1 MRRELPGRA
10 AKVEAQERMLDGRR
24 SSSKTDHDATFMRM
38 KEDHL
43 GNGQLRPAYNV
54 QLATEGHFLTG

>member
-1 MRRELPGRA
+1 
-10 AKVEAQERMLDGRR
+10 
-24 SSSKTDHDATFMRM
+24 M

-54 QLATEGHFLTG
+54 QLATEGHFLTGYTLTLGGDTTALPEHVGK